1 MKVDIDLIREAVKGS
16 LERSLLEVQDEP
28 VLADIHDK
36 FFNFGVYKMF
46 YETLTKLDEIEKI
59 AKEVSA

>member
-1 MKVDIDLIREAVKGS
+1 MKVDIDLIREAVNGS
-16 LERSLLEVQDEP
+16 LERSLREVQDEP

-46 YETLTKLDEIEKI
+46 YETMTKLVEIEKI